1 MDLNAPIVPGIAEW
15 ARIVVTA
22 TSGQISFTLPSV
34 ALDPETY
41 TMSVNGVEY
50 ARGIDYVVSGT
61 TLTWLAPFTLMVGDQ
76 VIIAYER

>member
-61 TLTWLAPFTLMVGDQ
+61 TLTWLSPFTLMVGDQ